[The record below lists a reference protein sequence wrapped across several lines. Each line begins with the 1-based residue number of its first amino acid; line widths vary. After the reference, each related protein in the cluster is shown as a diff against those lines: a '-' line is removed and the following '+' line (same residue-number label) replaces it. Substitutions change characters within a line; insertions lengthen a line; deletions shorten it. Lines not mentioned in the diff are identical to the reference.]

1 MAVRPPILHRLFPI
15 LTWLP
20 QYKRAWLGADL
31 NAGLTVGIMLI
42 PQGMAYAMIAGLPP
56 VYGLYAALVPQLI
69 YVLTG
74 TSRKLGMGPVA
85 MDSLLVAAGLG
96 ALKLSGILEYIGM
109 AIFLALFMGVLQVVL
124 GLLKMGFL
132 VRFLSKPVI
141 SGFTSAAAVIIG
153 FSQLKHLLGT
163 NVPGS
168 NRFHLLLYQSFQ
180 HLDEIHGLTVL
191 VGILSIGIILL
202 FKRINSKWP
211 ASLIAVVLS
220 ILASIWLKL
229 EEKGVRVVG
238 EIPQGLPGFEL
249 PTVPLDRLQDLLPIA
264 ITLALIAF
272 MEAISVAKA
281 VEEQDKTDELRPNQE
296 LIALG
301 LSNVLGSFFQS
312 YPTTGGFS
320 RTAVN
325 HQTGARSP
333 LALFFSALV
342 IGITL
347 LFITDWFYPLPNAI
361 LAAVIMVAVSGLIDV
376 RYPVELYH
384 KRKDEFILLLITFG
398 ITLFIGIK
406 EGILLG
412 VLFSLLLLVYRTSQP
427 HIAVLGRIKGSPYFR
442 NLDRFEEE
450 AEATPGILMFRFDS
464 ELYFGN
470 KDYFKQ
476 ELYRLIQ
483 ENPSPVKTVI
493 LNAKSVNYIDSTA
506 VYTLRQI
513 LDDLHEKEITF
524 LVAGAIGPTRD
535 ILFNSGLIKTIR
547 DERIFS
553 STLDAYEYAVNQKG
567 PSPLQKKISLQ
578 KKG

>member
-96 ALKLSGILEYIGM
+96 ALKLSGISEYIGM

-238 EIPQGLPGFEL
+238 EIPQGLPGFEI

-347 LFITDWFYPLPNAI
+347 LFITDWFYALPNAI

-513 LDDLHEKEITF
+513 LDDLREKEITF

-535 ILFNSGLIKTIR
+535 ILFKSGLIKTIG

>member
-96 ALKLSGILEYIGM
+96 ALKLSGISEYIGM

-238 EIPQGLPGFEL
+238 EIPQGLPGFEI

-347 LFITDWFYPLPNAI
+347 LFITDWFYALPNAI
-361 LAAVIMVAVSGLIDV
+361 LAAVIMVAISGLIDF
-376 RYPVELYH
+376 RYPVELYQ
-384 KRKDEFILLLITFG
+384 KRKDEFVLLIITFG

-513 LDDLHEKEITF
+513 LNDLHEKEITF

-535 ILFNSGLIKTIR
+535 ILFNSGLIKTIG

>member
-56 VYGLYAALVPQLI
+56 VYGLYASLVPQLI

-96 ALKLSGILEYIGM
+96 ALKLSGISEYIGM

-238 EIPQGLPGFEL
+238 EIPQGLPGFEI

-347 LFITDWFYPLPNAI
+347 LFITDWFYALPNAI
-361 LAAVIMVAVSGLIDV
+361 LAAVIMVAISGLIDF
-376 RYPVELYH
+376 RYPVELYQ
-384 KRKDEFILLLITFG
+384 KRKDEFVLLIITFG

-450 AEATPGILMFRFDS
+450 AQATPGILMFRFDS

-535 ILFNSGLIKTIR
+535 ILFNSGLIKTIG

-578 KKG
+578 KKD

>member
-56 VYGLYAALVPQLI
+56 VYGLYASLVPQLI

-96 ALKLSGILEYIGM
+96 ALKLSGISEYIGM

-238 EIPQGLPGFEL
+238 EIPQGLPGFEI

-347 LFITDWFYPLPNAI
+347 LFITDWFYALPNAI
-361 LAAVIMVAVSGLIDV
+361 LAAVIMVAISGLIDF
-376 RYPVELYH
+376 RYPVELYQ
-384 KRKDEFILLLITFG
+384 KRKDEFVLLIITFG

-450 AEATPGILMFRFDS
+450 AQATPGILMFRFDS

-535 ILFNSGLIKTIR
+535 ILFNSGLIKTIG